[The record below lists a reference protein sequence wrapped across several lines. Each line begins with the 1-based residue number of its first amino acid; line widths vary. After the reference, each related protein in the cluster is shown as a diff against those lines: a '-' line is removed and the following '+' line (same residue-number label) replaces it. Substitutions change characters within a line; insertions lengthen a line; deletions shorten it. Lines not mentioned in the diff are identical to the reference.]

1 MPKQQP
7 SQAGS
12 KTIIRSMRLP
22 IDLVERMDRVMPP
35 RADHIGLSDVA
46 SRNRQIVAL
55 LYKWVEEK
63 EKTLYR

>member
-1 MPKQQP
+1 
-7 SQAGS
+7 
-12 KTIIRSMRLP
+12 MRLP
-22 IDLVERMDRVMPP
+22 IDLVERMDRVMPA
-35 RADHIGLSDVA
+35 RADHIGKLDVN